1 MEITRI
7 KEKKSLHTFKDST
20 VHQGFGVI
28 DTINIVVEENKSPL
42 QHLYIEGFN
51 DVAQQFGDADFR
63 KS

>member
-1 MEITRI
+1 M
-7 KEKKSLHTFKDST
+7 
-20 VHQGFGVI
+20 I